1 MIKQYEFYRFRD
13 VCGVHT
19 RLVLV
24 VVTIVGVASATS
36 ICVFFKFVSSK
47 SSRPALII
55 GSG

>member
-24 VVTIVGVASATS
+24 VVTIVGVASATR
-36 ICVFFKFVSSK
+36 ICVFLKFVSSK